1 MSVTVCLRRELV
13 DKRRS
18 NYGRAL
24 KCIQAAPQTFHP
36 VVKLISQKEG
46 EFIYIVK
53 MVVVALT
60 AQLGFYV
67 SRTRIV

>member
-1 MSVTVCLRRELV
+1 MSVTVCLQRELV
-13 DKRRS
+13 DSRKEG
-18 NYGRAL
+18 YGRAL

-36 VVKLISQKEG
+36 VSSIIEEKEG
-46 EFIYIVK
+46 EFIYIVR